1 MADYREHYD
10 EIRASGADVVAAS
23 VDPAAKSEAVR
34 RELHLPFLIL
44 CDTSRRVVQDWDIY
58 NAREKGGIAKPAV
71 FILDPGRLVRFASV
85 DTVASRVPASE
96 IAALLRRMRKD
107 PPARKFKFP
116 RLRDLFRAIRN
127 MIRFGIK
134 SPHTN

>member
-1 MADYREHYD
+1 MADYRDRYE
-10 EIRASGADVVAAS
+10 EIRASGANFAAVS
-23 VDPAAKSEAVR
+23 VDPPEKSEAVR
-34 RELHLPFLIL
+34 RELHLPFIIL
-44 CDTSRRVVQDWDIY
+44 CDSSRRVVQEWDIY

-71 FILDPGRLVRFASV
+71 FILDRGRLVRFASV

-96 IAALLRRMRKD
+96 IAAFLRRMRED

-116 RLRDLFRAIRN
+116 HPGDFSRAIRN

-134 SPHTN
+134 TPHQM